1 MIKKLIIIITI
12 LYILALTGCD
22 DDYGKQANTIAS
34 NGITPFITIYGS
46 NCSEIPFFT
55 YAVDENTGVV
65 YILGRYGYKG
75 FMSVA
80 LNADGTPVT
89 KEQLD
94 GRVHHLGS

>member
-1 MIKKLIIIITI
+1 MKKFLIVLITI
-12 LYILALTGCD
+12 MCLLLTGCD
-22 DDYGKQANTIAS
+22 DGRRANTITS
-34 NGITPFITIYGS
+34 NGIAPLITIYGS
-46 NCSEIPFFT
+46 DWPEISFT

-65 YILGRYGYKG
+65 YILGAVGNRG

-94 GRVHHLGS
+94 GWRR